1 MEKWTFE
8 NSVGWFSPQ
17 PHLNRVNCSRRVLN
31 STLPEIWL
39 KSLQSPRDE
48 QLFIHTFISGLL
60 HIDDCTAQPLLPVW
74 HVVAGSTGL
83 VVPLLYLLFDDLNP
97 ALAKTCPGIDL
108 DLDIFI
114 ERHKSAHPI
123 LIQCLLINLKTLS
136 ISLGF
141 SKIKITIL
149 IHKYLRIR
157 AFLSIYFQTAIIK
170 KLHLPLGNR
179 S

>member
-1 MEKWTFE
+1 M
-8 NSVGWFSPQ
+8 
-17 PHLNRVNCSRRVLN
+17 LNYSRRVLN
-31 STLPEIWL
+31 SPLPGIWL
-39 KSLQSPRDE
+39 KSLQSPRHE
-48 QLFIHTFISGLL
+48 QLFIPTLISGLL

-141 SKIKITIL
+141 SKIKII
-149 IHKYLRIR
+149 IFIRKYLR
-157 AFLSIYFQTAIIK
+157 AFLSFYFSNCY
-170 KLHLPLGNR
+170 H
-179 S
+179 